1 MTPTVRRLLHFAL
14 LYTCVE
20 GLVINMTF
28 PSKLGFVV
36 KDAALVLAYLSLFSS
51 NQGQSF
57 GSLARLK
64 APLTMFAGVTTLY
77 LLAPIGL
84 ELLAR
89 SVGWK
94 MRLLYIPVMFLA
106 YRYVRSFDDYRRL
119 AMILIYA
126 AVPVSLFGIYLYFV
140 GPSFLRSIG
149 GTYSAVVYSTTGFWR
164 VPGTFTSPGQYGL
177 YLTFNALLCMS
188 LLIWGKSALRDRVV
202 IWLSLG
208 VSVVAMLASGS
219 RTPIILVAACAGLT
233 VVSLRRVGRLISIS
247 VLLYA
252 VFAVGFATL
261 GAGVS
266 DRVDSIASA
275 EHIDRFQSTYFGQ
288 LFLPQVMRE
297 PMGMGLGV
305 ATIGARHFT
314 EFRQIIFIE
323 SYFGL
328 MGIEMGF
335 LGLASILWLSA
346 AVLVVLWRQRAI
358 MKDSGDSAAPW
369 HVMGLFACMV
379 VALLPVG
386 TPLDAAPGNVYFW
399 LALGLCAKLYD
410 LELWR
415 RAQGLGTIPSQASQ
429 QTAMLS
435 PYPPLP
441 PPKPSSFR

>member
-20 GLVINMTF
+20 GLVINVTY
-28 PSKLGFVV
+28 PSKLGFVI
-36 KDAALVLAYLSLFSS
+36 KDAALVLAYLMLFSN
-51 NQGQSF
+51 NQGQGF
-57 GSLARLK
+57 GALSRLN
-64 APLTMFAGVTTLY
+64 APLTMFAGVSTLY
-77 LLAPIGL
+77 LMAPIGL

-94 MRLLYIPVMFLA
+94 MRLLYIPVMFMA

-126 AVPVSLFGIYLYFV
+126 AVPVSIFGIYLYFA
-140 GPSFLRSIG
+140 GPAFLRSIG

-177 YLTFNALLCMS
+177 YLTFNALLCLS
-188 LLIWGKSALRDRVV
+188 LLIWGKSKLRDRIV
-202 IWLSLG
+202 IWASLG

-219 RTPIILVAACAGLT
+219 RTPIVLVAACAGLT
-233 VVSLRRVGRLISIS
+233 IVSLRRVGRLFSIS

-275 EHIDRFQSTYFGQ
+275 EHINRFQSTYFGQ
-288 LFLPQVMRE
+288 LFLPQVMNQ
-297 PMGMGLGV
+297 PMGMGLGI

-314 EFRQIIFIE
+314 EFKQIVFIE

-328 MGIEMGF
+328 MGIEMGV
-335 LGLASILWLSA
+335 LGLAAILWLSA
-346 AVLVVLWRQRAI
+346 AVVLGLWRQRPM
-358 MKDSGDSAAPW
+358 MKASGDSAAPW
-369 HVMGLFACMV
+369 HVMALFACMV

-410 LELWR
+410 LERWR
-415 RAQGLGTIPSQASQ
+415 RAQGLGAIPAAP
-429 QTAMLS
+429 QTPLS
-435 PYPPLP
+435 PYPPVP
-441 PPKPSSFR
+441 PPLPSTFR